1 MAEEAE
7 ARRLA
12 RRRIAARRGVRRAG
26 VTFAG
31 IAVLLIVIWAVSG
44 SGFFWPVFPIA
55 GMGLALGLQAWR
67 AYGQKPI
74 SGAEVEREIQRG
86 D

>member
-7 ARRLA
+7 AGRLA
-12 RRRIAARRGVRRAG
+12 RRRIAAQRGVRRAG

-31 IAVLLIVIWAVSG
+31 IAVLLIVIWAGSG

-67 AYGQKPI
+67 AYREKPI
-74 SGAEVEREIQRG
+74 SGAEAEREIQRG